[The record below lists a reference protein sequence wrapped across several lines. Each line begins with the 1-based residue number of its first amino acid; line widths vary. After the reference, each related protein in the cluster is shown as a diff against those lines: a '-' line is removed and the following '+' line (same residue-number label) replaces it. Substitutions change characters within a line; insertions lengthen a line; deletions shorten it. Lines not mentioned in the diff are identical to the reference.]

1 MKDLLHFFNLNTD
14 LQAIFI
20 CGGNKK
26 LFTQLKE
33 NAGPNSKILGFVDNI
48 HEYMQACH
56 LFIGKPG
63 PGMVTESVHC
73 HLPLFLKAGMDLMK
87 QEEGV
92 LNWVLEEKFGDKWD
106 TFEEFQ
112 EKFGKVL
119 SHMHLYKK
127 NIEKT
132 ARKNPTIEAIEHID
146 YIYKET
152 FPEIPQAKV
161 ANYTFY

>member
-1 MKDLLHFFNLNTD
+1 
-14 LQAIFI
+14 
-20 CGGNKK
+20 
-26 LFTQLKE
+26 
-33 NAGPNSKILGFVDNI
+33 
-48 HEYMQACH
+48 
-56 LFIGKPG
+56 
-63 PGMVTESVHC
+63 
-73 HLPLFLKAGMDLMK
+73 MK

-112 EKFGKVL
+112 EKFGNVL
-119 SHMHLYKK
+119 THMHLYKK

-132 ARKNPTIEAIEHID
+132 ARKNPTVEAIEHID
-146 YIYKET
+146 NIFKET